1 MTKSGLYYMMQIIV
15 LEEGE
20 RLGNSEKLEMLRE
33 LMEQEDRAKFF
44 EEQEAKQE

>member
-20 RLGNSEKLEMLRE
+20 RLSNSDKLEMLRE
-33 LMEQEDRAKFF
+33 LFIQEDLAKFS
-44 EEQEAKQE
+44 EEQEAKQA